1 MSTIDPETAPP
12 LPRPRLPREFGA
24 STSYA
29 LKRLAMLLKTRIA
42 EALEPTGLSSY
53 HHAVLALLE
62 EEPSETQAQIADA
75 LGYDRSHLVG
85 LLDELEQAGLVERR
99 RDADDRRRH
108 LVTMTPEGKKTLAR
122 LRTIVTRVDDE
133 FLAPLDPDERAMLHQ
148 LLLKLAASHD
158 ERYAL

>member
-1 MSTIDPETAPP
+1 VSTIDPETAPP

-85 LLDELEQAGLVERR
+85 VLDELEKRGLIARER
-99 RDADDRRRH
+99 DPDDRRRH
-108 LVTMTPEGKKTLAR
+108 VVSLTPDGKEALGR
-122 LRTIVTRVDDE
+122 LRTLTRQTEDE
-133 FLAPLDPDERAMLHQ
+133 FFVMLDADERAALQ
-148 LLLKLAASHD
+148 SLLGRVLAGHD
-158 ERYAL
+158 PRCPA

>member
-1 MSTIDPETAPP
+1 MSTIDPQTAP

-24 STSYA
+24 SPSYA
-29 LKRLAMLLKTRIA
+29 LKRLGMLLKARIA

-85 LLDELEQAGLVERR
+85 VLDELEKRGLIARER
-99 RDADDRRRH
+99 DPDDRRRH
-108 LVTMTPEGKKTLAR
+108 VVSLTPDGKRALDR
-122 LRTIVTRVDDE
+122 LRALTSRTEDE
-133 FLAPLDPDERAMLHQ
+133 FFAMLDPGERSALQ
-148 LLLKLAASHD
+148 SLLSRVLAGHD
-158 ERYAL
+158 PRCPV